1 MTDVYSECDEY
12 GEMDELFNASA
23 KASAK
28 ASANANAKAS
38 ANVSAKASAKAS
50 ASATANESYSLTNQD
65 VLQSF
70 SSLGDKSLQFIT
82 TPKRVYFKYNFIIE
96 KRMTLKEQMKEKTRI
111 YSKMAYERKKAKY
124 QATIDY
130 SISLLEQNENLKQ
143 QITLLNAQ
151 INELKMLY
159 RQKYQQM

>member
-1 MTDVYSECDEY
+1 
-12 GEMDELFNASA
+12 
-23 KASAK
+23 
-28 ASANANAKAS
+28 
-38 ANVSAKASAKAS
+38 
-50 ASATANESYSLTNQD
+50 
-65 VLQSF
+65 
-70 SSLGDKSLQFIT
+70 
-82 TPKRVYFKYNFIIE
+82 
-96 KRMTLKEQMKEKTRI
+96 
-111 YSKMAYERKKAKY
+111 MAYERKKAKY